1 MRRVDLPK
9 ARKKEGDEKRREI
22 LFSLGGAAL
31 WADGEVERGRE
42 KEKESCRCSRRR
54 SEEVRSKLV
63 EAPIHCAFQA
73 E

>member
-1 MRRVDLPK
+1 MRG
-9 ARKKEGDEKRREI
+9 EGK
-22 LFSLGGAAL
+22 G
-31 WADGEVERGRE
+31 RGRE
-42 KEKESCRCSRRR
+42 KAGNSLSLGGTAALRADDEGGKGRREKGKEPCRCSRRR

>member
-1 MRRVDLPK
+1 MDGVAEGQK
-9 ARKKEGDEKRREI
+9 KKEKTP
-22 LFSLGGAAL
+22 
-31 WADGEVERGRE
+31 ADV
-42 KEKESCRCSRRR
+42 RRR